1 MLLVMLSGICQAQ
14 TVRVTWSECLD
25 CVGFRVYQYADGE
38 KITLQESSD
47 LSFQTEISES
57 VVIGVVAYNS
67 AGESEVIPRL
77 VAYKKE
83 QPEAIK
89 MKIEIIVNG
98 VPTVIHDDLTEG
110 E

>member
-1 MLLVMLSGICQAQ
+1 MSAANAQ
-14 TVRVTWSECLD
+14 TLKASWSACDD
-25 CVGFRVYQYADGE
+25 CDGYRVYQYDGGE
-38 KITLQESSD
+38 KILLQESTE
-47 LSFQTEISES
+47 LSFQAEISES
-57 VVIGVVAYNS
+57 VVIGVVGYNS

-89 MKIEIIVNG
+89 MKIEIIING
-98 VPTVIHDDLTEG
+98 IPTVIHDDLEV